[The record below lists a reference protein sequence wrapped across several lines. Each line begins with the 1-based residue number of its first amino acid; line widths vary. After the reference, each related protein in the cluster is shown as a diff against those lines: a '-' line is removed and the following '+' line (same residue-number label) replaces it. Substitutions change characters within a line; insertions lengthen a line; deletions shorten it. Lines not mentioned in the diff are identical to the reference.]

1 MAIQNTKNFQDF
13 IVNQEISD
21 ENGKNI
27 EQVIRAF
34 SEYIVAVNSEYA
46 YNKTYLSAYVED
58 FIQCQKALKIK
69 YQILLDK
76 ILDSLFEAGIE
87 QEFIINIDGVW
98 KYENG
103 EVKLSNTFNPYI
115 IKSQK
120 MQLELELVHEN
131 GFVIAEEIS
140 IDNNNYEKII
150 DACIETFIERRKE
163 LLADET
169 E

>member
-21 ENGKNI
+21 EKGKNI
-27 EQVIRAF
+27 EQMIGAF

-58 FIQCQKALKIK
+58 FIQCQKALKLK
-69 YQILLDK
+69 YQILLNK
-76 ILDSLFEAGIE
+76 ILVRILAAGIE
-87 QEFIINIDGVW
+87 QECIINIDDVW
-98 KYENG
+98 KFEKG
-103 EVKLSNTFNPYI
+103 KVKLSNTFNPYI
-115 IKSQK
+115 VKRHK

-140 IDNNNYEKII
+140 IDDNCENII
-150 DACIETFIERRKE
+150 DACIATFIERRKE
-163 LLADET
+163 VLADET